1 MKRQIDVA
9 ILLAIG
15 LLVSGAGRPEQA
27 LSGKPCSLQTLK
39 GTYAYHC
46 SGVHLGTDKPVYVA
60 FAGKDHYNGDGTLTG
75 VYSFSENGVISR
87 NISYTGTYTV
97 NPDCTGAYTSVDE
110 NGVVVN
116 ADLFF
121 GRDGDEVHFVLTDD
135 FVVDAAFARRVGK

>member
-27 LSGKPCSLQTLK
+27 WSDKPCSLQTLK

-46 SGVHLGTDKPVYVA
+46 SGVHLGTGQPVYVA

-75 VYSFSENGVISR
+75 VYSFSENGTLSH

-97 NPDCTGAYTSVDE
+97 NPDCTGTLTTKDV
-110 NGVVVN
+110 NGVVVH

-121 GRDGDEVHFVLTDD
+121 GHDGEEIHFVLTDD
-135 FVVDAAFARRVGK
+135 FVVDAAFERRVGK